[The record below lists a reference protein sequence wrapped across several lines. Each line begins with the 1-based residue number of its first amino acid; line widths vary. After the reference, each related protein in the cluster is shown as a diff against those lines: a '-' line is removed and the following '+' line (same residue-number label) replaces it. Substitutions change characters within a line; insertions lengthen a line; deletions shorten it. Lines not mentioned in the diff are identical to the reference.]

1 MTPPCN
7 GSGTGV
13 GVHKSATPL
22 PTTAGIVAP
31 ILSGW
36 LLQVSGSYAAPM
48 QVIFVFLLIGAL
60 ATVFLLRPEWAPK
73 PREPVI

>member
-1 MTPPCN
+1 
-7 GSGTGV
+7 
-13 GVHKSATPL
+13 L
-22 PTTAGIVAP
+22 
-31 ILSGW
+31 W

-73 PREPVI
+73 LREPVCGGVGPRNSDVHR